1 MVYFYSEKGLL
12 LDNLQMKRKVQITA
26 YLRDKHADTE
36 SLSP

>member
-26 YLRDKHADTE
+26 YIQDKYADTE
-36 SLSP
+36 SLTP